1 MPLMNTKLKLNLD
14 LKFKLCVYE
23 IVVELMDELDTL
35 KATGESDTIQLYD
48 HLREQFMKNCK
59 LIIN

>member
-48 HLREQFMKNCK
+48 HLGEQFMKNCK